1 MGIFSRTYFGDT
13 TPNTGA
19 AYNLISIGSGTTLT
33 RVEVRGGITFPGQSA
48 GASDY
53 FLGGPLLGIQA
64 YPAAS
69 SPLHLP
75 TDIDNNGMIAC
86 ECHVPGEIAA
96 TWAPSTDT
104 GAVLLGGPI
113 SLTWAGQLPIGTDTA
128 VGLITGPIGTPPVG
142 WLIFGTCTVWT
153 T

>member
-1 MGIFSRTYFGDT
+1 MTGGSPGPTRRTVSRPTPRVRSSPPTYRPATRSTCGLAGRAPTTGPTPSRRTRSSGTPYRSCARSPCDRSEPMGMFSRTYFGDT

-75 TDIDNNGMIAC
+75 TDID
-86 ECHVPGEIAA
+86 H
-96 TWAPSTDT
+96 
-104 GAVLLGGPI
+104 
-113 SLTWAGQLPIGTDTA
+113 
-128 VGLITGPIGTPPVG
+128 
-142 WLIFGTCTVWT
+142 
-153 T
+153 